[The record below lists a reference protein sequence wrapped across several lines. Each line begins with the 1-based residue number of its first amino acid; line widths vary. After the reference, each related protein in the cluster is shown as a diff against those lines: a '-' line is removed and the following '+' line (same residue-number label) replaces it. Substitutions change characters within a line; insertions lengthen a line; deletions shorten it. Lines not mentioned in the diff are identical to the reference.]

1 MDLNIK
7 GRKAI
12 VCASSKGLGRG
23 CARALA
29 REGVDVVING
39 RNAREVEQTAR
50 EIREE
55 TNVRV
60 TEVVADVATEE
71 GRQRLLNACPE
82 PDILITNAG
91 GPPARDFRELR
102 EEDWLQG
109 LVPNLIAPIMMIR
122 ATVDGMAQRKFGRI
136 VNITSRSVK
145 TPLLHL
151 PVSNVARA
159 GLTGFVAGLARQV
172 AGSNVIINNLL
183 PGPFDTDRQR
193 APMKARA
200 EKAGISL
207 EQYAGQLKAQIPAGR
222 FGTEAE
228 FGIACAYLCSE
239 HSSFVVGQNLLL
251 DGGGFFST
259 I

>member
-55 TNVRV
+55 TTVRV

-91 GPPARDFRELR
+91 GPPARDFRELG

-109 LVPNLIAPIMMIR
+109 LMPNLIAPIMMIR

-193 APMKARA
+193 GPMKARA